1 MGYHLG
7 KTMVQEAAEVGH
19 NNPAYLL
26 NSSLPQRPVIIGQLA
41 KPSSY
46 GGRPLGPHS
55 YDVPNMPWMDEP
67 ERLTASF
74 ASKTKGGTKSIP
86 PLTAEVDFINKP
98 ELIDF
103 QRQVAP
109 GFHSY
114 TWGKQ
119 AQRPHDPSD
128 TKLDRFYDYDSKL
141 TQLNLST
148 VMEHHPRKYAAVF
161 QSADRR
167 FKKEKEVHQMAP
179 GSYEP
184 PPGCADLQLKDAN
197 RPTYQFKSTAD
208 YSTFGTTAPNE
219 PPDMIHSPLMAMQ
232 AAKWTSKG
240 FPFSTRER
248 FPRVRSKW
256 KD

>member
-7 KTMVQEAAEVGH
+7 KTMVQEAAEEGH

-26 NSSLPQRPVIIGQLA
+26 NSSLPQRPLIIGQLA
-41 KPSSY
+41 KPASY

-55 YDVPNMPWMDEP
+55 YDVPSMPWMDEP
-67 ERLTASF
+67 ERPTASF
-74 ASKTKGGTKSIP
+74 ASKTVVGKERP
-86 PLTAEVDFINKP
+86 PVTAEIDFLNKP
-98 ELIDF
+98 ELIDY

-119 AQRPHDPSD
+119 AQRPNDPSD
-128 TKLDRFYDYDSKL
+128 AKLDKFYDVDNKL
-141 TQLNLST
+141 TQFNLST
-148 VMEHHPRKYAAVF
+148 VMLHHPRKYAASF
-161 QSADRR
+161 LSQDRR
-167 FKKEKEVHQMAP
+167 FKPQKEIHGLAP
-179 GSYEP
+179 GSYDP
-184 PPGCADLQLKDAN
+184 PPGCVQIKDAN

-208 YSTFGTTAPNE
+208 YSTFGSRAPNE

-232 AAKWTSKG
+232 AANWTSKG

>member
-41 KPSSY
+41 NPSSY

-67 ERLTASF
+67 ERQTASF

-141 TQLNLST
+141 VRCRPTS
-148 VMEHHPRKYAAVF
+148 
-161 QSADRR
+161 SAP
-167 FKKEKEVHQMAP
+167 AP
-179 GSYEP
+179 GTAVRSEPRPALMCARCCARTHRESSDPSHALLFAP
-184 PPGCADLQLKDAN
+184 PPPEQRGGCWRAD
-197 RPTYQFKSTAD
+197 
-208 YSTFGTTAPNE
+208 
-219 PPDMIHSPLMAMQ
+219 
-232 AAKWTSKG
+232 AA
-240 FPFSTRER
+240 
-248 FPRVRSKW
+248 
-256 KD
+256 